1 MMSAAELAGMSVLQ
15 LVHENTAV
23 ATLFGIDRMDT
34 EKDVNVLFYN
44 MGGKDTEVSIVRYGA
59 KNDSNNKT
67 HEYIEILGE
76 GFDPNL
82 GGTDFTN
89 VIVNMLG
96 ERFNE
101 LPERAGK
108 SNVLE
113 NNKATKRIIKEATKA
128 KDVLSANKETQVKLG
143 ELVDYVTL
151 KTSIEREQFEQRA

>member
-1 MMSAAELAGMSVLQ
+1 
-15 LVHENTAV
+15 
-23 ATLFGIDRMDT
+23 MDT
-34 EKDVNVLFYN
+34 EKDLNVLFYN

-59 KNDSNNKT
+59 ATDSSNKT
-67 HEYIEILGE
+67 HEHIEILGE
-76 GFDPNL
+76 GYDSNL

-96 ERFNE
+96 ERFNQ
-101 LPERAGK
+101 LPEREGK

-113 NNKATKRIIKEATKA
+113 NEKATKRIIKEATKA

-151 KTSIEREQFEQRA
+151 KTAVSREDFELRAEHLFERVLAPVEDALLAANLTID